1 MKKEWAII
9 KYTFENE
16 EQVYVIHKP
25 SFNENPKHGYP
36 DLVVDDLTR
45 EEAEAFLKLLRE

>member
-9 KYTFENE
+9 KYEFENE
-16 EQVYVIHKP
+16 KEVYVIHKP
-25 SFNENPKHGYP
+25 SFGGNIKHGHP
-36 DLVVDDLTR
+36 DLLVDNLTR